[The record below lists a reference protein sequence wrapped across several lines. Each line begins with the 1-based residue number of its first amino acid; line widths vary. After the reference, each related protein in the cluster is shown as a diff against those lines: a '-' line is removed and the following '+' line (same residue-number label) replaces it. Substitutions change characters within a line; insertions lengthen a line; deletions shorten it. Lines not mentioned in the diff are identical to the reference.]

1 MMYRHSEG
9 TVQEG
14 RVVEAPPG
22 SARAMVDK
30 FERLEV
36 NDHPFFRRLAGGPV
50 DMSAIWLLMANL
62 REGIS
67 RDFVTCLAVTVA
79 RVADRRIGSLVAK
92 QLDDELG
99 HGDISRIHS
108 LLLDRFVGA
117 LEKWRTGAPE
127 TEALA
132 PGRKLAERSVKP
144 FYADDPYEGVGAL
157 ISGEIFARKMDF
169 ALGDQIRRQSALT
182 AEELIWLTIHEKLEI
197 DHADDS
203 GTLAELLPAQGPSLS
218 AAWRGA
224 ESQWNCLWSFLD
236 EVEAQLRVGSS
247 GGRA

>member
-1 MMYRHSEG
+1 
-9 TVQEG
+9 
-14 RVVEAPPG
+14 
-22 SARAMVDK
+22 MVDQ
-30 FERLEV
+30 FEQLEV
-36 NDHPFFRRLAGGPV
+36 KDHPFFQRLAGGPV
-50 DMSAIWLLMANL
+50 DMGAVWLLMANL

-117 LEKWRTGAPE
+117 LERWRTVAPD
-127 TEALA
+127 TDVLA
-132 PGRKLAERSVKP
+132 PGRTLAERSVKP
-144 FYADDPYEGVGAL
+144 FYAEDPYEGVGAL

-182 AEELIWLTIHEKLEI
+182 DEELIWLTIHEKLEI

-203 GTLAELLPAQGPSLS
+203 GTLAELLPTQGPSLS

-224 ESQWNCLWSFLD
+224 ASQWQCLWSFLD
-236 EVEAQLRVGSS
+236 EVEAQFGVTTPS